1 MKAVP
6 VLLSAIKTWSVTTKL
21 EDERQSFLSER
32 YALTNADEVNYEQL
46 AEVNTSLARID
57 SDLKEIDP
65 ETLVSKVTEED
76 IAKVIELWTGIPAS
90 RIKEMSFQSL
100 PTLRTRLKK
109 KLSVRT
115 RL

>member
-6 VLLSAIKTWSVTTKL
+6 VPLSATKAWSVTISLRMK
-21 EDERQSFLSER
+21 DRSFLSKKD
-32 YALTNADEVNYEQL
+32 ALTNADEVNYEQL

-76 IAKVIELWTGIPAS
+76 IAKVIEL
-90 RIKEMSFQSL
+90 
-100 PTLRTRLKK
+100 
-109 KLSVRT
+109 
-115 RL
+115 